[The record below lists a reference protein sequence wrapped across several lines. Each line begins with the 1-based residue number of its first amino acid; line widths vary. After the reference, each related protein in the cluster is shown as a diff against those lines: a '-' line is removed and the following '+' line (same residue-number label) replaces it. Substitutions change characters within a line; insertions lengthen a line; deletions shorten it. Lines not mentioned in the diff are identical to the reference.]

1 MGELTM
7 KKTLIIL
14 IILMLIATTFVNLSN
29 AKLPFK
35 NNLSSKVENISIMA
49 RFIDFL
55 KKIPFINQTINFFK
69 NLFGLD
75 DDVDPEDTE
84 EEKGRTTPTKSD
96 SIKDPTDD
104 VMQYMYHDGRYGWK
118 VNIGNKPHL
127 DITEVKYFASGH
139 NVTLSIKVDGTIS
152 KSETVVYHAYL
163 NTSDSHYWLTWIN
176 DEGVGM
182 AMNIEQGSF
191 EMDMEPD
198 ITTTGNTISATYK
211 IIGTFSSDLQ
221 LWGWAAEYTEYGD
234 TSAEWWGDWA
244 PNDESPYY
252 ENYTA
257 DTASIE
263 PSKGIPG
270 FEMMA
275 LIIAFAAIALFI
287 KKRE

>member
-1 MGELTM
+1 M
-7 KKTLIIL
+7 KKILIFL
-14 IILMLIATTFVNLSN
+14 IILMLFSTAFVSFTN
-29 AKLPFK
+29 AKINFK
-35 NNLSSKVENISIMA
+35 NNSSLRLSNIPIID

-55 KKIPFINQTINFFK
+55 MRIPLINQTIHFFK
-69 NLFGLD
+69 NLFGFSD
-75 DDVDPEDTE
+75 DDSTNDTD
-84 EEKGRTTPTKSD
+84 EEKGRTTPAKSD
-96 SIKDPTDD
+96 SIRDPTDD

-118 VNIGNKPHL
+118 VNIGNKPHI
-127 DITEVKYFASGH
+127 DITEVTYSASGH

-176 DEGVGM
+176 DEGLGM

-211 IIGTFSSDLQ
+211 IIGTFSSDVQ

-252 ENYTA
+252 GNYTA

-263 PSKGIPG
+263 PSKGTPG

-275 LIIAFAAIALFI
+275 LIIAFAAIVLII
-287 KKRE
+287 KTRE